1 MKLSGAKR
9 STCVRAVSESF
20 TTRLQWSKKNRPD
33 PNYTVLLVGRSI
45 KSLQLQLHWSWR
57 FADRRMP
64 NSDQEWLLMVD
75 GAARGNP
82 GEAGCGVA
90 ICDEQGVVV
99 EELTRYLG
107 HATNNVAEYQALLI
121 GLEALLRLNRKR
133 VRVQSD
139 SQLLVRQLNGE
150 YRVKDEKLRTLSQR
164 ALSLLRQ
171 FKSYRIVHVPREQ
184 NKIADRLANK
194 AIDDALKRVSAG

>member
-1 MKLSGAKR
+1 
-9 STCVRAVSESF
+9 
-20 TTRLQWSKKNRPD
+20 
-33 PNYTVLLVGRSI
+33 
-45 KSLQLQLHWSWR
+45 
-57 FADRRMP
+57 
-64 NSDQEWLLMVD
+64 MVD

-82 GEAGCGVA
+82 GEAGCGAA

-99 EELTRYLG
+99 EELSRYLG

-121 GLEALLRLNRKR
+121 GLEALLKSGRKR

-150 YRVKDEKLRTLSQR
+150 YRVKDEKLRALFQR
-164 ALSLLRQ
+164 AINLLRQ
-171 FKSYRIVHVPREQ
+171 FESYRIVHVPREQ

-194 AIDDALKRVSAG
+194 AIDDALKHLSTG

>member
-1 MKLSGAKR
+1 
-9 STCVRAVSESF
+9 
-20 TTRLQWSKKNRPD
+20 
-33 PNYTVLLVGRSI
+33 
-45 KSLQLQLHWSWR
+45 
-57 FADRRMP
+57 MP
-64 NSDQEWLLMVD
+64 KSDQEWLLMVD

-82 GEAGCGVA
+82 GEAGCGAA
-90 ICDEQGVVV
+90 ICDEQGAVV
-99 EELTRYLG
+99 EELSRYLG

-121 GLEALLRLNRKR
+121 GLEALLKSGKKR

-150 YRVKDEKLRTLSQR
+150 YRVKDEKLRTLFQR
-164 ALSLLRQ
+164 AINLLRQ

-194 AIDDALKRVSAG
+194 AIDDALKQLSTS